1 MEIIIHRVNLLKKLK
16 KLPTFFGAEIDIRSK
31 GSKLILNHE
40 PDNKGDKFED
50 YLSVYK
56 HGTLILNIKEAG
68 IENEVIN
75 KVKQAK
81 INSYFLLDVE
91 YPFIFKSIK
100 KKQRNIAIRF
110 SEIEP
115 ISNAKILH
123 KYFNWIWIDTITKL
137 PVNKNNLKII
147 KKYNSCLVCPER
159 WGRSKE
165 IKSYWKKLIK
175 LKFIPNAVMTSEKYA
190 NRWSNLFNLYK

>member
-1 MEIIIHRVNLLKKLK
+1 MEIIIHRVNLLKRLR

-50 YLSVYK
+50 YLSEYK

-68 IENEVIN
+68 IENEVIK

-91 YPFIFKSIK
+91 YPYIFKSIK
-100 KKQRNIAIRF
+100 KK
-110 SEIEP
+110 
-115 ISNAKILH
+115 
-123 KYFNWIWIDTITKL
+123 T
-137 PVNKNNLKII
+137 
-147 KKYNSCLVCPER
+147 KKY
-159 WGRSKE
+159 
-165 IKSYWKKLIK
+165 
-175 LKFIPNAVMTSEKYA
+175 
-190 NRWSNLFNLYK
+190 SNQIF